1 MKSFVL
7 KISFLLAFCIS
18 CSTLV
23 IAQKVSPQAYNQIV
37 SALGSKGIS
46 EAEMR
51 EALSAK
57 GIDVANLTEEEII
70 KNKAIIE
77 KTVAELEAKKKQ
89 ASAVAEDAAKQAA
102 NVAPLTPSTAQQS
115 TIDMND
121 LNVVTKKV
129 EQTATKVQ
137 VQQVG
142 IYGHQL
148 FQDNTIDIFR
158 VSKDAS
164 PSDNY
169 VLGAGDKIN
178 IIIFGKSQAD
188 LRYEINTEGYIQPA
202 SMPKIFLGGLTLK
215 QARELLTNRFSTY
228 YIFNHDQ
235 FALTLN
241 TSRTLTVN
249 IFGEVGKA
257 GTYTTSALNT
267 ALNML
272 AVCGGPN
279 EMGTVRNIQIIRGGE
294 KKIFDIYSFLL
305 NPASQ
310 FDFYLQNKD
319 IIYVPA
325 AEKIVS
331 IQGAVHRPLRY
342 ELKANEQLK
351 ELIEFA
357 GGLTVDAYKEWV
369 QIERIENNQTVVRD
383 YALNAILNGTLTLN
397 LQNGDVIRIKSIYAN
412 RKQTISISGAV
423 EYPGTYDLNA
433 NPNGATLLK
442 RAKLL
447 SEAKLDQ
454 ALLTRVNPDRTT
466 QLIPLS
472 LTSILA
478 DTNFHFQ
485 AEDNLLVYNQYY
497 FIDQF
502 SLKIYGEVRN
512 PGYIQYDSKL
522 SLKDII
528 INAGGATFKA
538 NLSNVEVFRVD
549 FQATEKPVTKLISL
563 ELDSQFNIKN
573 NKDFQLRPF
582 DVVVLRSVPEFK
594 LQEFAQVSGEVRL
607 PGAYLFPTKKHDFYL
622 SDLIKTAGGITD
634 RADPDNIVL
643 TRIINGPTVLGYQS
657 EKVLKHAHNK
667 DYDPILLPGDM
678 LTVPRIY
685 NTVTLLNSGIKI
697 LGKPT
702 NFEMVY
708 VKGKRANWYIE
719 NFAGGF
725 DDKADKNKVFVY
737 SASGMIKK
745 TENYLFFRAYPKVY
759 SGEKIVVNSI
769 VPPKPKVVKEKEEK
783 PPRKPLDWNNLTNK
797 MISIATALALIS
809 FYNK

>member
-1 MKSFVL
+1 MKSLVL
-7 KISFLLAFCIS
+7 KISFLLALCIT
-18 CSTLV
+18 CTTLV
-23 IAQKVSPQAYNQIV
+23 NAQKVSSQAYNQIV
-37 SALGSKGIS
+37 SALASKGIS

-51 EALSAK
+51 DALSDK
-57 GIDVANLTEEEII
+57 GIDVANMTEEEIL
-70 KNKAIIE
+70 KNKSIIE
-77 KTVAELEAKKKQ
+77 KTVVELEAKKKQ
-89 ASAVAEDAAKQAA
+89 VAKELPQALSASKQDT
-102 NVAPLTPSTAQQS
+102 LE
-115 TIDMND
+115 MNN
-121 LNVVTKKV
+121 LSVVTKKV
-129 EQTATKVQ
+129 EQSATKVQ

-178 IIIFGKSQAD
+178 VIIFGKSQAD
-188 LRYEINTEGYIQPA
+188 LRYEINAEGYIQPA

-272 AVCGGPN
+272 AVSGGPN

-357 GGLTVDAYKEWV
+357 GGLTVDAYNEWV
-369 QIERIENNQTVVRD
+369 QIDRIENNQRVVRD
-383 YALNAILNGTLTLN
+383 YSLSSILKGTSTLN
-397 LQNGDVIRIKSIYAN
+397 LQNGDTVRIKSIYAN
-412 RKQTISISGAV
+412 VKQTISITGAV

-433 NPNGATLLK
+433 NPNGAILLK

-454 ALLTRVNPDRTT
+454 ALLTRTNTDRSK
-466 QLIPLS
+466 QVIPVS
-472 LTSILA
+472 LLA
-478 DTNFHFQ
+478 LMADSSFHFQ
-485 AEDNLLVYNQYY
+485 AEDSLLVYNQAY

-512 PGYIQYDSKL
+512 PGDLTYDPKL
-522 SLKDII
+522 SLKDVITH
-528 INAGGATFKA
+528 AGGATFKA

-549 FQATEKPVTKLISL
+549 FQANEKPLTKLIPL
-563 ELDSQFNIKN
+563 VLDEQFNVKN
-573 NKDFQLRPF
+573 NPAFQLRPF
-582 DVVVLRSVPEFK
+582 DIIVLRSVPEFK
-594 LQEFAQVSGEVRL
+594 LQEYVQVSGEVRL
-607 PGAYLFPTKKHDFYL
+607 PGAYLLPNKKHSFYL
-622 SDLIKTAGGITD
+622 SDLIKKAGGITD
-634 RADPDNIVL
+634 LADEDNIML
-643 TRIINGPTVLGYQS
+643 TRVLDTPTVIGYQS
-657 EKVLKHAHNK
+657 EKVLKHAHND
-667 DYDPILLPGDM
+667 DYDPILLPEDM
-678 LTVPRIY
+678 V
-685 NTVTLLNSGIKI
+685 TVTRKSNTISIANGGI
-697 LGKPT
+697 
-702 NFEMVY
+702 NFIGNAADLKMMY

-719 NFAGGF
+719 NFTGGF
-725 DDKADKNKVFVY
+725 NERADRNKVYVLC
-737 SASGMIKK
+737 ASGRIKK
-745 TENYLFFRAYPKVY
+745 TKHGLFFRTYPKVY
-759 SGEKIVVNSI
+759 SGEKIIVNT
-769 VPPKPKVVKEKEEK
+769 KKEKADK
-783 PPRKPLDWNNLTNK
+783 AQKKAIDWDKFVNK
-797 MISIATALALIS
+797 VLSIATTVALIS
-809 FYNK
+809 FYTK

>member
-1 MKSFVL
+1 MKKSV
-7 KISFLLAFCIS
+7 KIILVVLLAFVSPSI
-18 CSTLV
+18 LF
-23 IAQKVSPQAYNQIV
+23 AQKVSSQTYNQIV
-37 SALGSKGIS
+37 SALGSRGIN

-57 GIDVANLTEEEII
+57 GIDVANMTEDDII
-70 KNKAIIE
+70 KNKAVIE

-89 ASAVAEDAAKQAA
+89 ASQVAEDAMQQAA
-102 NVAPLTPSTAQQS
+102 PLKSNVVQQS
-115 TIDMND
+115 TVDIND

-129 EQTATKVQ
+129 EQTAAKVQ
-137 VQQVG
+137 VQNVG

-188 LRYEINTEGYIQPA
+188 LRYEINAEGYIQPS

-228 YIFNHDQ
+228 YIFNNDQ

-279 EMGTVRNIQIIRGGE
+279 EMGTVRNIQIIRSGE

-331 IQGAVHRPLRY
+331 IEGAVHRPLRY

-351 ELIEFA
+351 ELIAFA
-357 GGLTVDAYKEWV
+357 GGLTVDAYNEWV
-369 QIERIENNQTVVRD
+369 QIERIENNQKVVRD
-383 YALNAILNGTLTLN
+383 YALGAILNGSTSLS
-397 LQNGDVIRIKSIYAN
+397 LQNGDIIRIKTIYAN
-412 RKQTISISGAV
+412 RKQTISITGAV
-423 EYPGTYDLNA
+423 EYPGTYDIKA
-433 NPNGATLLK
+433 NPNGAVLLK

-447 SEAKLDQ
+447 TEAKLDQ
-454 ALLTRVNPDRTT
+454 ALLTRTNVDRSK
-466 QLIPLS
+466 QVLPVSLS
-472 LTSILA
+472 ALMA
-478 DTNFHFQ
+478 DSNFHFQ
-485 AEDNLLVYNQYY
+485 AEDSLLVYNQSY
-497 FIDQF
+497 FVDQF

-512 PGYIQYDSKL
+512 PGDLTYDPQ
-522 SLKDII
+522 LKIKDMITY
-528 INAGGATFKA
+528 AGGATFKA
-538 NLSNVEVFRVD
+538 NLSNVDVFRVV
-549 FQATEKPVTKLISL
+549 FQATEKPITKLISL
-563 ELDSQFNIKN
+563 ELDSNYNIKN
-573 NKDFQLRPF
+573 DPQFQLQPF
-582 DVVVLRSVPEFK
+582 DVIVLHSVPEFK
-594 LQEFAQVSGEVRL
+594 LQEYAQVSGEVRL
-607 PGAYLFPTKKHDFYL
+607 PGAYLFPDKKRAFYL
-622 SDLIKTAGGITD
+622 SDLIKKAGGITEM
-634 RADPDNIVL
+634 ADEDNIIL
-643 TRIINGPTVLGYQS
+643 TRTIDRPIVIGYQS
-657 EKVLKHAHNK
+657 EKVLKHAHNSS
-667 DYDPILLPGDM
+667 YDPELLPEDVV
-678 LTVPRIY
+678 TVPKKY
-685 NTVTLLNSGIKI
+685 NTISIANSGINF
-697 LGKPT
+697 LGDAKDLK
-702 NFEMVY
+702 MLY
-708 VKGKRANWYIE
+708 VKDKRANWYIE
-719 NFAGGF
+719 NYTGGF
-725 DDKADKNKVFVY
+725 NERADKNKVYVLC
-737 SASGMIKK
+737 ASGRIKK
-745 TENYLFFRAYPKVY
+745 TKHGLLFRTYPKVY
-759 SGEKIVVNSI
+759 SGDKIIVNT
-769 VPPKPKVVKEKEEK
+769 KKEKGEK
-783 PPRKPLDWNNLTNK
+783 AQKKAIDWDKFVNK
-797 MISIATALALIS
+797 VLSIATTVALIS
-809 FYNK
+809 FYTK

>member
-1 MKSFVL
+1 MKSLVL
-7 KISFLLAFCIS
+7 KISFLLALCIT
-18 CSTLV
+18 CTTLV
-23 IAQKVSPQAYNQIV
+23 NAQKVSSQAYNQIV

-51 EALSAK
+51 DALSDK
-57 GIDVANLTEEEII
+57 GIDVANMTEEEIL
-70 KNKAIIE
+70 KNKSLIE
-77 KTVAELEAKKKQ
+77 KTVVELEAKKKQ
-89 ASAVAEDAAKQAA
+89 VAKKLPQALSTSKQDT
-102 NVAPLTPSTAQQS
+102 LE
-115 TIDMND
+115 MNN
-121 LNVVTKKV
+121 LSVVTKKV
-129 EQTATKVQ
+129 EQSATKVQ

-178 IIIFGKSQAD
+178 VIIFGKSQAD
-188 LRYEINTEGYIQPA
+188 LRYEINAEGYIQPA

-272 AVCGGPN
+272 AVSGGPN

-357 GGLTVDAYKEWV
+357 GGLTVDAYNEWV
-369 QIERIENNQTVVRD
+369 QIDRIENNQRVVRD
-383 YALNAILNGTLTLN
+383 YSLSSILKGTSTLN
-397 LQNGDVIRIKSIYAN
+397 LQNGDTVRIKSIYAN
-412 RKQTISISGAV
+412 VKQTINITGAV

-454 ALLTRVNPDRTT
+454 ALLTRTNADRSK
-466 QLIPLS
+466 QVIPVSLS
-472 LTSILA
+472 ALMA
-478 DTNFHFQ
+478 DSSFHFQ
-485 AEDNLLVYNQYY
+485 AEDSLLVYNQAY

-512 PGYIQYDSKL
+512 PGDLTYDPKL
-522 SLKDII
+522 SLKDVITH
-528 INAGGATFKA
+528 AGGATFKA

-549 FQATEKPVTKLISL
+549 FQANEKPLTKLIPL
-563 ELDSQFNIKN
+563 ILDEQFNVKN
-573 NKDFQLRPF
+573 NPSFQLRPF
-582 DVVVLRSVPEFK
+582 DVIVLRSVPEFK

-607 PGAYLFPTKKHDFYL
+607 PGAYLFPNKKHSFYL
-622 SDLIKTAGGITD
+622 SDLIKKAGGITD
-634 RADPDNIVL
+634 LADEDNIML
-643 TRIINGPTVLGYQS
+643 TRVLDTPTVIGYQS
-657 EKVLKHAHNK
+657 EKVLKHAHND
-667 DYDPILLPGDM
+667 DYDPILLPEDM
-678 LTVPRIY
+678 VTVTRKY
-685 NTVTLLNSGIKI
+685 NTISIANGGI
-697 LGKPT
+697 
-702 NFEMVY
+702 NFIGNAADLKMMY

-719 NFAGGF
+719 NFTGGF
-725 DDKADKNKVFVY
+725 NERADRNKVYVLC
-737 SASGMIKK
+737 ASGRIKK
-745 TENYLFFRAYPKVY
+745 TKHGLFFRTYPKVY
-759 SGEKIVVNSI
+759 SGEKIIVNT
-769 VPPKPKVVKEKEEK
+769 KKEKADK
-783 PPRKPLDWNNLTNK
+783 AQKKSIDWDKFVNK
-797 MISIATALALIS
+797 VLSIATTVALIS
-809 FYNK
+809 FYTK

>member
-1 MKSFVL
+1 M
-7 KISFLLAFCIS
+7 
-18 CSTLV
+18 CSSLV
-23 IAQKVSPQAYNQIV
+23 NAQKVSSQAYNQIV

-51 EALSAK
+51 DALSDK
-57 GIDVANLTEEEII
+57 GIDVANMTEEEIL
-70 KNKAIIE
+70 KNKSIIE

-89 ASAVAEDAAKQAA
+89 VAKELPQALSASKQDT
-102 NVAPLTPSTAQQS
+102 LE
-115 TIDMND
+115 MNN
-121 LNVVTKKV
+121 LSVVTKKV
-129 EQTATKVQ
+129 EQSATKVQ

-178 IIIFGKSQAD
+178 VIIFGKSQAD
-188 LRYEINTEGYIQPA
+188 LRYEINAEGYIQPA

-272 AVCGGPN
+272 AVSGGPN

-357 GGLTVDAYKEWV
+357 GGLTVDAYNEWV
-369 QIERIENNQTVVRD
+369 QIDRIENNQRVVRD
-383 YALNAILNGTLTLN
+383 YSLSSILKGTSTLN
-397 LQNGDVIRIKSIYAN
+397 LQNGDTVRIKSIYAN
-412 RKQTISISGAV
+412 VKQTISITGAV

-433 NPNGATLLK
+433 NPNGAILLK

-454 ALLTRVNPDRTT
+454 ALLTRTNTDRSK
-466 QLIPLS
+466 QVIPVSLS
-472 LTSILA
+472 ALMA
-478 DTNFHFQ
+478 DSSFHFQ
-485 AEDNLLVYNQYY
+485 AEDELLVYNQSY
-497 FIDQF
+497 FINQF

-512 PGYIQYDSKL
+512 PCELRYDSKL
-522 SLKDII
+522 SLKNVITH
-528 INAGGATFKA
+528 AGGATFKA
-538 NLSNVEVFRVD
+538 NLSNVDVFRVD
-549 FQATEKPVTKLISL
+549 FQASEKPITKLIHL
-563 ELDSQFNIKN
+563 ELDTLFQIKN
-573 NKDFQLRPF
+573 EKDFQLRPF
-582 DVVVLRSVPEFK
+582 DIIVLRSVPEFK
-594 LQEFAQVSGEVRL
+594 LQEYVQVSGEVRL
-607 PGAYLFPTKKHDFYL
+607 PGAYLLPNKKHLFYL
-622 SDLIKTAGGITD
+622 SDLIKKAGGITD
-634 RADPDNIVL
+634 LADEDNIML
-643 TRIINGPTVLGYQS
+643 TRVLDTPTVIGYQS
-657 EKVLKHAHNK
+657 EKVLQHAHND
-667 DYDPILLPGDM
+667 DYDPILLPEDM
-678 LTVPRIY
+678 V
-685 NTVTLLNSGIKI
+685 TVTRKSNTISIANGGI
-697 LGKPT
+697 
-702 NFEMVY
+702 NFIGNAADLKMMY

-719 NFAGGF
+719 NFTGGF
-725 DDKADKNKVFVY
+725 NERADRNKVYVLC
-737 SASGMIKK
+737 ASGRIKK
-745 TENYLFFRAYPKVY
+745 TKHGLFFRTYPKVY
-759 SGEKIVVNSI
+759 SGEKIIVNT
-769 VPPKPKVVKEKEEK
+769 KKEKADK
-783 PPRKPLDWNNLTNK
+783 AQKKSIDWDKFVNK
-797 MISIATALALIS
+797 VLSIATTVALIT
-809 FYNK
+809 FYTK

>member
-1 MKSFVL
+1 MKSLVL
-7 KISFLLAFCIS
+7 KLSLLLALCIM
-18 CSTLV
+18 CTTLV
-23 IAQKVSPQAYNQIV
+23 SAQKVSAQAYNQIV
-37 SALGSKGIS
+37 SALASKGIS

-51 EALSAK
+51 DALSAK
-57 GIDVANLTEEEII
+57 GVDVANMSEEDII
-70 KNKAIIE
+70 KNKTLIE

-89 ASAVAEDAAKQAA
+89 AAAVAEDAAQQAA
-102 NVAPLTPSTAQQS
+102 NVAPLTPSAAQQS
-115 TIDMND
+115 TVEMKD

-129 EQTATKVQ
+129 EQSAAKVQ
-137 VQQVG
+137 VQAVG

-188 LRYEINTEGYIQPA
+188 LRYEINAEGYIQPA

-319 IIYVPA
+319 ILYVPA

-383 YALNAILNGTLTLN
+383 YALSAILNGSTGLT

-433 NPNGATLLK
+433 NPNGAILLK

-454 ALLTRVNPDRTT
+454 ALLTRTNTDRSK
-466 QLIPLS
+466 QVIPVSLS
-472 LTSILA
+472 ALMA
-478 DTNFHFQ
+478 DSSFHFQ
-485 AEDNLLVYNQYY
+485 AEDSLLVYNQAY

-512 PGYIQYDSKL
+512 PGDLTYDPKL
-522 SLKDII
+522 SLKDVITH
-528 INAGGATFKA
+528 AGGTTFKA

-549 FQATEKPVTKLISL
+549 FQANEKPLTKLIPL
-563 ELDSQFNIKN
+563 VLDEQFNVKN
-573 NKDFQLRPF
+573 DPAFQLRPF
-582 DVVVLRSVPEFK
+582 DVIVLRSVPEFK
-594 LQEFAQVSGEVRL
+594 LQEYVQVSGEVRL
-607 PGAYLFPTKKHDFYL
+607 PGAYLFPNKKRSFYL
-622 SDLIKTAGGITD
+622 SDLIKKAGGTTEL
-634 RADPDNIVL
+634 ADEDNIVL
-643 TRIINGPTVLGYQS
+643 TRIIDNPTVIGYQS
-657 EKVLKHAHNK
+657 EKVLKHSHND

-678 LTVPRIY
+678 VTVVRKY
-685 NTVTLLNSGIKI
+685 NTISIANSGINF
-697 LGKPT
+697 LGSNADLK
-702 NFEMVY
+702 MMY

-719 NFAGGF
+719 NFTGGF
-725 DDKADKNKVFVY
+725 NERADKNKVYVLC
-737 SASGMIKK
+737 ASGRIKK
-745 TENYLFFRAYPKVY
+745 TKHGLFLRSYPKVY
-759 SGEKIVVNSI
+759 SGEKII
-769 VPPKPKVVKEKEEK
+769 VYTKKEKADK
-783 PPRKPLDWNNLTNK
+783 AQKKAIDWDKFVNK
-797 MISIATALALIS
+797 MLSIATTIALIS
-809 FYNK
+809 FYSK

>member
-1 MKSFVL
+1 MKSLVL
-7 KISFLLAFCIS
+7 KISFLLALCIM
-18 CSTLV
+18 CTTLLS
-23 IAQKVSPQAYNQIV
+23 AQKVSSQAYNQIV
-37 SALGSKGIS
+37 SALASKGIS

-51 EALSAK
+51 DALSDK
-57 GIDVANLTEEEII
+57 GIDVANMTEEEIL
-70 KNKAIIE
+70 KNKSLIE

-89 ASAVAEDAAKQAA
+89 VAKELPQALSASKQDT
-102 NVAPLTPSTAQQS
+102 LE
-115 TIDMND
+115 MNN
-121 LNVVTKKV
+121 LSVVTKKV
-129 EQTATKVQ
+129 EQSATKVQ

-178 IIIFGKSQAD
+178 VIIFGKSQAD
-188 LRYEINTEGYIQPA
+188 LRYEINAEGYIQPA

-272 AVCGGPN
+272 AVSGGPN

-357 GGLTVDAYKEWV
+357 GGLTVDAYNEWV
-369 QIERIENNQTVVRD
+369 QIDRIENNQRVVRD
-383 YALNAILNGTLTLN
+383 YSLSSILKGTSTLN
-397 LQNGDVIRIKSIYAN
+397 LQNGDTVRIKSIYAN
-412 RKQTISISGAV
+412 VKQTINITGAV

-433 NPNGATLLK
+433 NPNGAILLK

-454 ALLTRVNPDRTT
+454 ALLTRTNTDRSK
-466 QLIPLS
+466 QVIPVSLS
-472 LTSILA
+472 ALMA
-478 DTNFHFQ
+478 DSSFHFQ
-485 AEDNLLVYNQYY
+485 AEDSLLVYNQAY

-512 PGYIQYDSKL
+512 PGDLTYDPKL
-522 SLKDII
+522 SLKDVITH
-528 INAGGATFKA
+528 AGGATFKA

-549 FQATEKPVTKLISL
+549 FQANEKPLTKLIPL
-563 ELDSQFNIKN
+563 VLDEQFNVKN
-573 NKDFQLRPF
+573 DPAFQLRPF
-582 DVVVLRSVPEFK
+582 DVIVLRSVPEFK
-594 LQEFAQVSGEVRL
+594 LQEYAQVSGEVRL
-607 PGAYLFPTKKHDFYL
+607 PGAYLFPNKKRSFYL
-622 SDLIKTAGGITD
+622 SDLIKKAGGITD
-634 RADPDNIVL
+634 LADEDNIML
-643 TRIINGPTVLGYQS
+643 TRVLDVPTVIGYQS
-657 EKVLKHAHNK
+657 EKVLKHAHND
-667 DYDPILLPGDM
+667 DYDPILLPEDM
-678 LTVPRIY
+678 V
-685 NTVTLLNSGIKI
+685 TVTRKSNTISIANGGI
-697 LGKPT
+697 
-702 NFEMVY
+702 NFIGNAADLKMMY

-719 NFAGGF
+719 NFTGGF
-725 DDKADKNKVFVY
+725 NERADRNKVYVLC
-737 SASGMIKK
+737 ASGRIKK
-745 TENYLFFRAYPKVY
+745 TKHGLFFRTYPKVY
-759 SGEKIVVNSI
+759 SGEKIIVNT
-769 VPPKPKVVKEKEEK
+769 KKEKADK
-783 PPRKPLDWNNLTNK
+783 AQKKSIDWDKFVNK
-797 MISIATALALIS
+797 VLSIATTVALIS
-809 FYNK
+809 FYTK